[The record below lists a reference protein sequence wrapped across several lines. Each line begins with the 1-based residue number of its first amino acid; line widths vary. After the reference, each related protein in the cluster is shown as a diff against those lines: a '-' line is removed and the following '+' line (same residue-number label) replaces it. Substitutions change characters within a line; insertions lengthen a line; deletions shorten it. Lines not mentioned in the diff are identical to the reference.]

1 MIDAHIITLY
11 SNPRSVAAAGRC
23 KKSANIDIKTFDAIT
38 ESQAEKVM
46 RDFGIKW
53 NYPWRGEEYD
63 MKAGLK
69 KTAYTTAH
77 PMRRVACFL
86 SHYLLWKRCAEQ
98 QEPVMILEHDAVF
111 IRPFELDGFM
121 KAECQIISIND
132 PRGATRKAQE
142 FHDKL
147 QQKPQLIQR
156 VPTIDDPTIPQGLPG
171 NSAYI
176 IKPDGAKKM
185 MELTQEFGA
194 WPNDAL
200 MCKQLYQ
207 SLASSKIYYTKVQ
220 GTPSTTSL

>member
-1 MIDAHIITLY
+1 MEAHIITLY

-23 KKSANIDIKTFDAIT
+23 KKSANIPIKTFDAIT

-53 NYPWRGEEYD
+53 NYPGRGEEDD

-207 SLASSKIYYTKVQ
+207 DLASSKIYYTKVQ